1 MLTVNNLETYINQ
14 FHILQGVSFDVKQGA
29 ITVLFGRNGVGKTT
43 TLRSI
48 MGYNEKTSGSITF
61 NNEELIGLPT
71 HIIAQKG
78 IGYVPEDQAIFSSL
92 TVEETFLLA
101 QRNNKKHGAE
111 KAEWMFELFPDLNRL
126 RQKKTSLLSGGQK
139 QMLAISRAYIN
150 SNDLLLIDEPSK
162 GLSPIMVE
170 KLMEALLLIKEKT
183 TILLVEQNFFMA
195 SHIGDHYHIMDD
207 GKIVHGGRM
216 EDLRENPDI
225 TKKYLGIS

>member
-101 QRNNKKHGAE
+101 QRNNKKNGAE
-111 KAEWMFELFPDLNRL
+111 KAKWMFELFPDLNRL